1 MISVTNPKPH
11 GCEHLLPF
19 PAEKVVSKRW
29 GFQQHGGA
37 FTLQTLMGG
46 PIEWCLVVVLHIF
59 YLRGETEVVYPLT
72 CWEGKSPPGTQK
84 EKGVGRWPGSPR
96 SCLPPRPASCFLEWG
111 GDMSREMTSEQQAS
125 EPQPEGQGRSPCCHM
140 PSWCV

>member
-59 YLRGETEVVYPLT
+59 YLRGETEVVY
-72 CWEGKSPPGTQK
+72 CIHSPVGK
-84 EKGVGRWPGSPR
+84 EKAPRVPKRKRELVGGQGAPGAA
-96 SCLPPRPASCFLEWG
+96 CPPDQHPASWSGAEICPG
-111 GDMSREMTSEQQAS
+111 K
-125 EPQPEGQGRSPCCHM
+125 
-140 PSWCV
+140 